1 MVTVIY
7 EYKCGK
13 CGETFVGDG
22 APTERHYTEN
32 DHGFMCGGVG
42 QLIGTWEPVTVE
54 ADHE

>member
-1 MVTVIY
+1 MIH

-32 DHGFMCGGVG
+32 DHGFMCGGLG
-42 QLIGTWEPVTVE
+42 RLMGSWGPLTQDI
-54 ADHE
+54 